1 MDDPLYEWV
10 RWCEPLASSSRP
22 PPVTS
27 VVLRRG
33 RPRRRRRVVVGLR
46 GRGARDGRG
55 RGPGAARGPLEGKLR
70 SWVPSQ
76 SRSAERRVGKVGG
89 GLCRVRWSQVYEK
102 K

>member
-46 GRGARDGRG
+46 GRGARAGRG
-55 RGPGAARGPLEGKLR
+55 RGPGAARGHLEGR
-70 SWVPSQ
+70 SEEHTSELPSLMRISYAGFCLKKNKIQ
-76 SRSAERRVGKVGG
+76 
-89 GLCRVRWSQVYEK
+89 EK
-102 K
+102 REPRTT